1 MVNLFP
7 PCRVPTY
14 RVYGDVPVLM
24 LVRKSFPRRA
34 LPRRVNDTSLI
45 GCGDWIM
52 KAKVRRM
59 AVVSTTLRVGA
70 KPVSDLPPLKSQG
83 PEALGSDPP
92 PPETNVMAPHLELMP
107 FDAIYGTQDLSLGS
121 LQIYPKFLSAHVVH
135 EVI

>member
-59 AVVSTTLRVGA
+59 AVVSTTLRVETC
-70 KPVSDLPPLKSQG
+70 VRSS
-83 PEALGSDPP
+83 ALEIPRTGSSG
-92 PPETNVMAPHLELMP
+92 
-107 FDAIYGTQDLSLGS
+107 I
-121 LQIYPKFLSAHVVH
+121 
-135 EVI
+135 